1 MKENIMNKSLL
12 FMIVAYVFLTGC
24 STVDGMRTDVARGV
38 NKVAELIKPCDR
50 DDDTLECKENK

>member
-1 MKENIMNKSLL
+1 MNKSLL

-50 DDDTLECKENK
+50 DDATLECKENKE